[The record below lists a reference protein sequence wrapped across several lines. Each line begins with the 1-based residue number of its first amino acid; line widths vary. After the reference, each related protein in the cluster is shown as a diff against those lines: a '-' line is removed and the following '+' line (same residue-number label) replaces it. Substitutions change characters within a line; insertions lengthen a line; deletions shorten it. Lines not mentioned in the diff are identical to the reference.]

1 MPAVVPGAT
10 ELQQLFERFAALSA
24 TALRAVESGDDAAL
38 GAALDARDLLA
49 PRTALLSRSLGEAR
63 RTATSRATRDALDTA
78 LRPVRAAAAEAERLN
93 GELARTAHAAR
104 LGIGEQLDR
113 LRHDDAARQAYTAVA
128 GRANGAGRSH
138 LDRTR

>member
-1 MPAVVPGAT
+1 VPGAA

-24 TALRAVESGDDAAL
+24 TAVRAVESGDEAAL
-38 GAALDARDLLA
+38 SAALDARDLLA
-49 PRTALLSRSLGEAR
+49 PRTAQLSRALGDAR
-63 RTATSRATRDALDTA
+63 RNATTRATRDAVEVA

-113 LRHDDAARQAYTAVA
+113 LRHDSAARQAYAAVA
-128 GRANGAGRSH
+128 GRGNGAGRSH

>member
-1 MPAVVPGAT
+1 MPAVVPGAA

-24 TALRAVESGDDAAL
+24 TAVRAVESGDEAAL
-38 GAALDARDLLA
+38 SAALDARDLLA
-49 PRTALLSRSLGEAR
+49 PRTAQLSRALGDAR
-63 RTATSRATRDALDTA
+63 RNATTRATRDAVEVA

-93 GELARTAHAAR
+93 VELARTAHAAR

-113 LRHDDAARQAYTAVA
+113 LRHDSAARQAYAAVA
-128 GRANGAGRSH
+128 GRGNGAGRSH